1 MMPILWPRGLRLS
14 EVQKRAR
21 EHIMIKGWGRPG
33 HKLCLVLLPLVMCV
47 RGSARSLLCRD
58 FSKMPALIMGLGRVI
73 KGSGSL

>member
-1 MMPILWPRGLRLS
+1 MPTLWPRGLRLS

-21 EHIMIKGWGRPG
+21 EHIMIKRRGRPG
-33 HKLCLVLLPLVMCV
+33 HKLRLVLPPLVTCV
-47 RGSARSLLCRD
+47 RGSARSLLCRG